1 MFRFQTGSLSAPRTQ
16 KSTMTRMFH
25 APRSYAAIDHATQS
39 YNNYAFAFLVP
50 INISWVTPEWSQ
62 LSRYYLHVAHCTLA
76 AEAGPVCAHV
86 HQAAERGQGEGDLH
100 LQLQLWLLSR
110 DRDCRGRRKVK
121 VIDLIPL
128 ILYLLYGNCTSL
140 CYPYCTYRY

>member
-1 MFRFQTGSLSAPRTQ
+1 MVAAQLLPSSD
-16 KSTMTRMFH
+16 MTFMS
-25 APRSYAAIDHATQS
+25 P
-39 YNNYAFAFLVP
+39 
-50 INISWVTPEWSQ
+50 
-62 LSRYYLHVAHCTLA
+62 HCTLA

-86 HQAAERGQGEGDLH
+86 HQAAERGQGEADLH

-128 ILYLLYGNCTSL
+128 ILYLLMYIVL
-140 CYPYCTYRY
+140 FQIIMKIV